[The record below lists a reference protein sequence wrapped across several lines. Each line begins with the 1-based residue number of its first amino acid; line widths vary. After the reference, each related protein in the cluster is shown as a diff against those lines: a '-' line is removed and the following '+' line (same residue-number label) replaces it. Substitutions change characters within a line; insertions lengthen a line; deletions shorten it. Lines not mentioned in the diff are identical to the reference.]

1 MEAYIMIM
9 YSFLPVLFHEHNYL
23 EMYPYWACRFFLGL
37 CCSFF
42 ILSES
47 PKPYSSNCSKDLQ
60 PLHHREPLIR
70 QKPQPHHN
78 SICQNLN
85 FNKILRTLVKN
96 LPANS
101 GETWFPSLG
110 HKVP

>member
-47 PKPYSSNCSKDLQ
+47 PKPWQLKLGSKDLQ
-60 PLHHREPLIR
+60 PLHHRELVIKAEP
-70 QKPQPHHN
+70 QAPPQPY
-78 SICQNLN
+78 L
-85 FNKILRTLVKN
+85 LRT
-96 LPANS
+96 
-101 GETWFPSLG
+101 
-110 HKVP
+110 